1 MMKRSFNLERFRTIG
16 LALIVLGIAIAVF
29 GKVRT
34 GSLSLAI
41 GMGSYGYA
49 RYFILGMKRRI
60 ELFLPLLIAG
70 ALFVVSLTL
79 PHAR

>member
-1 MMKRSFNLERFRTIG
+1 MKQTFNLGRLRTIG
-16 LALIVLGIAIAVF
+16 LALIILGVVLALF

-34 GSLSLAI
+34 GSLGLAL
-41 GMGSYGYA
+41 GMAGYGYS

-70 ALFVVSLTL
+70 TLFVVSLTL

>member
-1 MMKRSFNLERFRTIG
+1 MKSSFNLNRLRTIG
-16 LALIVLGIAIAVF
+16 LALIIAGLALALF

-41 GMGSYGYA
+41 GMAGYGYS

-70 ALFVVSLTL
+70 TLFVVSLTL